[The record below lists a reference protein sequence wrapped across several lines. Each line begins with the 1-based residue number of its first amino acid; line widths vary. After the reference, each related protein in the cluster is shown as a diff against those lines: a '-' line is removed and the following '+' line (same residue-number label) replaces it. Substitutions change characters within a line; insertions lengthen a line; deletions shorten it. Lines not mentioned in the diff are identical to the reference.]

1 MAKIAKLGR
10 PRRNI
15 GNPKIISIS
24 KENADKLDAVRAH
37 LKEKFGLD
45 LSYNSA
51 LNVVMIAYE
60 SKQK

>member
-10 PRRNI
+10 PKRSV
-15 GNPKIISIS
+15 GNPKIVSIS
-24 KENADKLDAVRAH
+24 KENADRLDVIRKNV
-37 LKEKFGLD
+37 KESMGLD

-51 LNVVMIAYE
+51 LTIALRVFE

>member
-10 PRRNI
+10 PKKNI

-24 KENADKLDAVRAH
+24 KENADKLDAIKAH
-37 LKEKFGLD
+37 LKDKFGLD